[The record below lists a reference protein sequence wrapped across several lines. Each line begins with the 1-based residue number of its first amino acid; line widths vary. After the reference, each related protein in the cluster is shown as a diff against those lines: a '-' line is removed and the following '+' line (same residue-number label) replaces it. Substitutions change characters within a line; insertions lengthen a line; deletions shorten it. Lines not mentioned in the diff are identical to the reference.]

1 MHFYRNMFLVV
12 PGSKVQYVVKMFKA
26 IYAQKSKKASRE
38 KGRTVIIELC
48 KDEELS
54 LIHI

>member
-1 MHFYRNMFLVV
+1 MFLVV
-12 PGSKVQYVVKMFKA
+12 PGSKVQQYVVKMFKA

-48 KDEELS
+48 KDEEGGEEGRGR
-54 LIHI
+54 H

>member
-1 MHFYRNMFLVV
+1 MFLVV

-38 KGRTVIIELC
+38 KGRTVMIELC
-48 KDEELS
+48 KDEEGGEEGRGR
-54 LIHI
+54 H